1 MANPQSTSPH
11 HICLSHEEWD
21 QLEECSAALTGLVRL
36 FQSGDVEEGGAQ
48 LLYTFH
54 YRFDR
59 LMATIANRLYK
70 EHQTRPD
77 LDE

>member
-1 MANPQSTSPH
+1 MADQQSTSPDLV
-11 HICLSHEEWD
+11 CLTQEEWS
-21 QLEECSAALTGLVRL
+21 QMEECSAALTGLVRL

-59 LMATIANRLYK
+59 LMAAIANRLYK
-70 EHQTRPD
+70 EEQARSAS
-77 LDE
+77 DE

>member
-1 MANPQSTSPH
+1 M
-11 HICLSHEEWD
+11 
-21 QLEECSAALTGLVRL
+21 EECSAALTGLVRL

-59 LMATIANRLYK
+59 LMAAIANRLHK
-70 EHQTRPD
+70 EEQARPATN
-77 LDE
+77 E

>member
-1 MANPQSTSPH
+1 MEPNGGV
-11 HICLSHEEWD
+11 L
-21 QLEECSAALTGLVRL
+21 GLVRL

-59 LMATIANRLYK
+59 LMAAIANRLHK
-70 EHQTRPD
+70 EEQARSAS
-77 LDE
+77 DE

>member
-1 MANPQSTSPH
+1 MADPQSTSPDPV
-11 HICLSHEEWD
+11 CLTQQEWS
-21 QLEECSAALTGLVRL
+21 QMEECSAALTGLVRL

-59 LMATIANRLYK
+59 LMAAIANRLYK
-70 EHQTRPD
+70 EEQARPAI
-77 LDE
+77 DE